1 MLTLKGKRYN
11 LCAGILGWIWL
22 FIVILPIYYIIITS
36 LKEQMSI
43 FVENPLLLSKSPTID
58 AYRRVFQND
67 FLLYIKNSLLVTV
80 TTVCLILLVTVP
92 IAYLIVRRTD
102 RWSKRL
108 YRLIIGG
115 LAIPMQATIVP
126 VYYIIVRIGLYDTL
140 WALIL
145 CSAAFAV
152 PITVMILVNFL
163 RDIPSSLFEAME
175 MDGATEMKIMTSLAV
190 PMIKP
195 ALITVGI
202 YDALNVWNAFLFP
215 LILTQSSTNRV
226 IPLSLWQFQ
235 GAFTVDIPG
244 ILAAVV
250 ISVLPI
256 LALYIIGRRQ
266 MVAGLMAGFSK

>member
-36 LKEQMSI
+36 LKEQMNI

-175 MDGATEMKIMTSLAV
+175 VDGATEMKIMTSLAV

>member
-175 MDGATEMKIMTSLAV
+175 VDGATEMKIMTSLAV

>member
-43 FVENPLLLSKSPTID
+43 FVENPLRLSKSPTID

-175 MDGATEMKIMTSLAV
+175 VDGATEMKIMTSLAV